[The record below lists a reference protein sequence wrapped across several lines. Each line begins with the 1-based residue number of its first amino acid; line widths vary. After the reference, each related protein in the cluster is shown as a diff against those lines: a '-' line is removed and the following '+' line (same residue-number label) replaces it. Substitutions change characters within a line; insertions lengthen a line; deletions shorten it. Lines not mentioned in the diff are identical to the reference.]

1 MTCVKTIEF
10 SLKSEAKKA
19 NLHAHKIII
28 ITPAIYERGLLFS
41 KKVIRTDDVL
51 DVINNSAKFYK
62 KFITTSILMK

>member
-1 MTCVKTIEF
+1 MC
-10 SLKSEAKKA
+10 KSNRIFTQKRQAKKA

-51 DVINNSAKFYK
+51 DVINNSAKF
-62 KFITTSILMK
+62 